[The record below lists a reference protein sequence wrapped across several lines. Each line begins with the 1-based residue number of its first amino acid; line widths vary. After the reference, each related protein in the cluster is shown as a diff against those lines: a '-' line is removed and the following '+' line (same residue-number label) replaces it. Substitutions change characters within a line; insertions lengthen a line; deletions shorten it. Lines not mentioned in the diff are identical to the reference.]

1 MFDTQAKKVLTEVA
15 MLKEGTEANSYYF
28 DMLNVEELRSMGL
41 TGEGFTCAVIDT
53 GCDINHPLLKDKII
67 GGRNFTIEG
76 DGENDYTDL
85 NGHGTHVAGLI
96 AADPCGAFKGGVA
109 PKAKLLICKV
119 LTKTGNGGIGAIINA
134 IDYAIQ
140 QKVDVINM
148 SLGTTSNLGRLYDVV
163 KKAYDAGIVICC
175 ASGNMANND
184 KGSIDEF
191 CYPGAYQEVIEV
203 GAINKNKEP
212 SYFSNSNNMIDC
224 VCYGEEI
231 LSTYINNRYA
241 TLDGTSQAT
250 PLVAG
255 CVLLLK
261 QWFYQEFERLSS
273 KDEIY
278 AILIKCSKNM
288 KGYSKKQVGFGYID
302 LKELHD

>member
-1 MFDTQAKKVLTEVA
+1 MFDMQSTRVLTEVA
-15 MLKEGTEANSYYF
+15 LLKEDTDLKSYYF
-28 DMLNVEELRSMGL
+28 DMLNVNELRTMGL

-67 GGRNFTIEG
+67 GGRNFTNEG
-76 DGENDYTDL
+76 DGEDDFNDL

-96 AADPCGAFKGGVA
+96 AADSCGAFKGGVA
-109 PKAKLLICKV
+109 PNAKLLICKT
-119 LTKTGNGGIGAIINA
+119 LTKNGQGGIGNIINA

-140 QKVDVINM
+140 QNVNVINM

-175 ASGNMANND
+175 ASGNMAKDD
-184 KGSIDEF
+184 KGDIDEF

-241 TLDGTSQAT
+241 MLDGTSQAT
-250 PLVAG
+250 PLVSG

-261 QWFYQEFERLSS
+261 EWFVNEFGREPS

-278 AILIKCSKNM
+278 ALLIRCSRNM

-302 LKELHD
+302 LKELND